1 VLVEA
6 TDSNPPGEKMI
17 PTDLIGYGLA
27 AGMGFVCGQAPNTVR
42 LYWRFIA
49 VPTGII
55 GSAALLVLHD
65 EPLFSIT
72 VRLFVATVVG
82 VVLGLIVDFG
92 PWRPGRGDDGD
103 ETPEPPYD
111 PEDHKPE
118 AEPVIDEVPAART
131 ERADAVA
138 DGLDLWADF
147 EAAPPA
153 PAEPVRAPVEQ
164 RRGRRD

>member
-1 VLVEA
+1 
-6 TDSNPPGEKMI
+6 MI
-17 PTDLIGYGLA
+17 STDLVGYGLA
-27 AGMGFVCGQAPNTVR
+27 AGMGFVCAQAPNTVR

-55 GSAALLVLHD
+55 GSAVLLVLRD
-65 EPLFSIT
+65 EALFSLA
-72 VRLFVATVVG
+72 VRLFIAAVLG
-82 VVLGLIVDFG
+82 VVVGLIVDFG
-92 PWRPGRGDDGD
+92 PWRPGGGGDDD

-118 AEPVIDEVPAART
+118 AEPVVDEVPAART
-131 ERADAVA
+131 ELADAKA

-153 PAEPVRAPVEQ
+153 PAEPVLAPVEQ

>member
-1 VLVEA
+1 
-6 TDSNPPGEKMI
+6 MI
-17 PTDLIGYGLA
+17 TTDLFAYGLA
-27 AGMGFVCGQAPNTVR
+27 AGMGFVCGQAPHTVR

-55 GSAALLVLHD
+55 GAAALLVLHD
-65 EPLFSIT
+65 EALFSLA
-72 VRLFVATVVG
+72 VRLFVAAVVG

-92 PWRPGRGDDGD
+92 PWRPGRGDDDD

-118 AEPVIDEVPAART
+118 AEPVVDEVPSARV
-131 ERADAVA
+131 ERADE
-138 DGLDLWADF
+138 GLDLWADF

-153 PAEPVRAPVEQ
+153 PAEPVIEPAR
-164 RRGRRD
+164 RRD

>member
-1 VLVEA
+1 
-6 TDSNPPGEKMI
+6 MI
-17 PTDLIGYGLA
+17 STDLIGYGLA
-27 AGMGFVCGQAPNTVR
+27 AGMGFVCAQAPNTVR

-55 GSAALLVLHD
+55 GPAALLVLHD
-65 EPLFSIT
+65 EALFSLV
-72 VRLFVATVVG
+72 VRLFVAAVFGIVV
-82 VVLGLIVDFG
+82 GLIVNFG
-92 PWRPGRGDDGD
+92 PWRPGGGGDDD

-118 AEPVIDEVPAART
+118 AEPVVDEVASSVTR
-131 ERADAVA
+131 DA
-138 DGLDLWADF
+138 GLDLWVDF

-153 PAEPVRAPVEQ
+153 PAEPVRAPAER

>member
-1 VLVEA
+1 
-6 TDSNPPGEKMI
+6 MI
-17 PTDLIGYGLA
+17 STDLIGYGLA
-27 AGMGFVCGQAPNTVR
+27 AGMGFTCAQAPNTIR
-42 LYWRFIA
+42 LYWRYIA

-55 GSAALLVLHD
+55 GGAALLVLHN

-72 VRLFVATVVG
+72 CRLFVAAVVG
-82 VVLGLIVDFG
+82 LVLGLIVDFG
-92 PWRPGRGDDGD
+92 PWRPGGGHDDD

-111 PEDHKPE
+111 PEDHKPQG
-118 AEPVIDEVPAART
+118 EPVVDEVASSVTGPAS
-131 ERADAVA
+131 

-153 PAEPVRAPVEQ
+153 PAEPVLAPVEQ

>member
-6 TDSNPPGEKMI
+6 TDSSPPGEKMI
-17 PTDLIGYGLA
+17 STDLIGYGLA

-42 LYWRFIA
+42 LYTRYVA
-49 VPTGII
+49 VPAGLTG
-55 GSAALLVLHD
+55 GAALFVLHD
-65 EPLFSIT
+65 EALFSIT
-72 VRLFVATVVG
+72 AGLSAATVVG
-82 VVLGLIVDFG
+82 IVLGLIVDFG
-92 PWRPGRGDDGD
+92 PWRPGRGDDGN

-118 AEPVIDEVPAART
+118 GEPVVDEVPPART
-131 ERADAVA
+131 ERAAAAA

-153 PAEPVRAPVEQ
+153 PAEPVRAPAGQ
-164 RRGRRD
+164 HRGRRD

>member
-1 VLVEA
+1 
-6 TDSNPPGEKMI
+6 MI
-17 PTDLIGYGLA
+17 STDLIGYGLA
-27 AGMGFVCGQAPNTVR
+27 AGVGFVCAQAPNTVR

-55 GSAALLVLHD
+55 GPAALLVLHD
-65 EPLFSIT
+65 EALFSLA
-72 VRLFVATVVG
+72 VRLFVAAVLGIVV
-82 VVLGLIVDFG
+82 GLIVNFA
-92 PWRPGRGDDGD
+92 PWRPGGGGDDD

-118 AEPVIDEVPAART
+118 AEPVVDEVASSVTR
-131 ERADAVA
+131 DA
-138 DGLDLWADF
+138 GLDLWVDF

-153 PAEPVRAPVEQ
+153 PAEPVLAPVEQ

>member
-1 VLVEA
+1 
-6 TDSNPPGEKMI
+6 MI
-17 PTDLIGYGLA
+17 STDLIGYGLA
-27 AGMGFVCGQAPNTVR
+27 AGMGFVCAQAPNTVR

-65 EPLFSIT
+65 EALFSLA
-72 VRLFVATVVG
+72 VRLFVAAVLG
-82 VVLGLIVDFG
+82 VVVGLIVDFG
-92 PWRPGRGDDGD
+92 PWRPGGGGDDD

-118 AEPVIDEVPAART
+118 GEPVVDEVASSVTR
-131 ERADAVA
+131 DA
-138 DGLDLWADF
+138 GLDLWADF

-153 PAEPVRAPVEQ
+153 PAEPVLAPVEQ
-164 RRGRRD
+164 RRGRRG